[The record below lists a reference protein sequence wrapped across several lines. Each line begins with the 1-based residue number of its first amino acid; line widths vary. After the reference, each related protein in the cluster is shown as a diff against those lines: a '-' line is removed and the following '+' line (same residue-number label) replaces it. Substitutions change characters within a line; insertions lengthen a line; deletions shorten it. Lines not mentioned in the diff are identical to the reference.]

1 MVHSVA
7 TFQTGDGKAE
17 ERMKD
22 QSRHVSAFLR
32 RVPGNAAWHF
42 HFYPVGQYLAGIWLQ
57 MHSLCPLV
65 LHERRGQ
72 GYLYFIY

>member
-1 MVHSVA
+1 MFHGVT

-17 ERMKD
+17 ERMTD

-42 HFYPVGQYLAGIWLQ
+42 YFCPVGQYLAEIWLQ
-57 MHSLCPLV
+57 MYSRYPLV
-65 LHERRGQ
+65 LHGRRGQ
-72 GYLYFIY
+72 